1 MGHRPDLRY
10 APRLGIA
17 LGGGGALGAAH
28 VGVLQELVK
37 RGIRPGIVVGT
48 SAGAVIGAAYAA
60 GFDLDEL
67 EEIVVGSSWGDFG
80 RFAFTPGLGF
90 LDTHGLRDTIDRLAG
105 PDLMIEGLPIRFGA
119 VATDLVTHE
128 VVLLDSGSVADALS
142 ASVSVP
148 GLFRPGKV
156 RGHLLVDG
164 GVIQNLPLEAA
175 FEMGALHVIG
185 VRLAPE
191 WDAVPALRTATRV
204 HEFEI
209 RDDVT
214 MIRPRIGQRSQWV
227 TEDLPG
233 LVQLGRDAAIGAL
246 GDYPELGVRSV
257 VADIPHRIAELFR
270 PQALPD

>member
-1 MGHRPDLRY
+1 MGKRPDLRY
-10 APRLGIA
+10 EPQLGIA

-37 RGIRPGIVVGT
+37 RGIHPGVVVGT
-48 SAGAVIGAAYAA
+48 SAGAVVGAAYAA

-80 RFAFTPGLGF
+80 TFAFAPGLGV
-90 LDTHGLRDTIDRLAG
+90 LDTDGLRDTIDRLAG
-105 PDLMIEGLPIRFGA
+105 PDLMIEDLPIRFGA
-119 VATDLVTHE
+119 VATDLVTRE

-148 GLFRPGKV
+148 GLFRPA
-156 RGHLLVDG
+156 RIHGHLLVDG
-164 GVIQNLPLEAA
+164 GVVQNLPIEAT
-175 FEMGALHVIG
+175 FEMGARHVIG

-191 WDAVPALRTATRV
+191 WDALPAVRTGTRV

-214 MIRPRIGQRSQWV
+214 MIRPRIGQRSQWA

-233 LVQLGRDAAIGAL
+233 LVQLGRDAAIEAL

-257 VADIPHRIAELFR
+257 VADIPRRIAEFFR
-270 PQALPD
+270 SQAPPD